1 MNKAK
6 PLGRGDG
13 GLGDDFE
20 GVAVGIGDGG
30 EEGAGGGA
38 LRLTEDGHAGGCK
51 ALDEGTDGVFAANG
65 KCEVCV
71 SAGWGTGLSAGRGG
85 GSLAGLGIGLSE
97 RWNDRPVGG
106 LGLLHQFDACT
117 SVGRVHECDACAG
130 RAGDFGFGFHAEV
143 CAVESS

>member
-6 PLGRGDG
+6 PLGQGDG

-51 ALDEGTDGVFAANG
+51 ALDEGADGVFAADG

-71 SAGWGTGLSAGRGG
+71 SAGWGTGLSAGRGTGLSAGWGG

-117 SVGRVHECDACAG
+117 SVGRVHECDA
-130 RAGDFGFGFHAEV
+130 
-143 CAVESS
+143 

>member
-20 GVAVGIGDGG
+20 GIAVGIGDGG

-51 ALDEGTDGVFAANG
+51 ALDEGADGGFAADG

-71 SAGWGTGLSAGRGG
+71 SAGWGG

-97 RWNDRPVGG
+97 RWNDRSVGG
-106 LGLLHQFDACT
+106 LGLLHQFDSCT
-117 SVGRVHECDACAG
+117 SVGRVHECDA
-130 RAGDFGFGFHAEV
+130 
-143 CAVESS
+143 